1 MPERINTQRANT
13 LHLSARCLNKN
24 VAKQKGM
31 TFIEVLIALFIIVTG
46 ILGAV
51 AMQATAK
58 KGSFDA
64 MQRSLASALAQDIL
78 ERMRSNDARPINGV
92 LNTYE
97 GEYGEVAPGP
107 APAPACNTPGTLCTS
122 AEMVA
127 TDLYQWTQLLRGANV
142 TSAGQNVGGLINAIG
157 CVTEL
162 NNAVT
167 VTVSWQ
173 GRTSTKDGAAAAA
186 AGAVFA
192 TNPGCG
198 TASDQRRQVHIQA
211 FIF

>member
-1 MPERINTQRANT
+1 MFQRVNTQCLDANISK
-13 LHLSARCLNKN
+13 SAM
-24 VAKQKGM
+24 KQKGM
-31 TFIEVLIALFIIVTG
+31 TFIEVLIALFIMVTG

-64 MQRSLASALAQDIL
+64 MQRSLASALAQDIV
-78 ERMRSNDARPINGV
+78 ERMRSNDARPINGI
-92 LNTYE
+92 LNTYT
-97 GEYGEVAPGP
+97 GTYGVVDPGVAPD
-107 APAPACNTPGTLCTS
+107 PACNTPAALCNS
-122 AEMVA
+122 AQMVA

-142 TSAGQNVGGLINAIG
+142 TSGGQNVGGLTNATG
-157 CVTEL
+157 CIFEN

-173 GRTSTKDGAAAAA
+173 GRTSTQDGAAAAA
-186 AGAVFA
+186 FA
-192 TNPGCG
+192 TNATCG
-198 TASDQRRQVHIQA
+198 TANNQRRQVHIQA

>member
-1 MPERINTQRANT
+1 MPERINTQCPNT
-13 LHLSARCLNKN
+13 IHLSARCLNKN
-24 VAKQKGM
+24 VTKQKGM

-64 MQRSLASALAQDIL
+64 MQRSLASALAQDML
-78 ERMRSNDARPINGV
+78 ERMRSNDALPINGV
-92 LNTYE
+92 LNTYA
-97 GEYGEVAPGP
+97 GIYGADPGA
-107 APAPACNTPGTLCTS
+107 APAPACNTPGTLCNS
-122 AEMVA
+122 AQMVA

-142 TSAGQNVGGLINAIG
+142 TSDGQNVGGLINATG
-157 CVTEL
+157 CVTEN

-173 GRTSTKDGAAAAA
+173 GRTSTQDGAAAAA
-186 AGAVFA
+186 FA
-192 TNPGCG
+192 TDAACG
-198 TASDQRRQVHIQA
+198 TANDQRRQVHIKA

>member
-1 MPERINTQRANT
+1 MPQSINTQRLNT
-13 LHLSARCLNKN
+13 HYINKSA
-24 VAKQKGM
+24 VKQKGM
-31 TFIEVLIALFIIVTG
+31 TFIEVLIALVIMVTG

-64 MQRSLASALAQDIL
+64 MQRSLASALAQDML
-78 ERMRSNDARPINGV
+78 ERMRSNDALPINGI
-92 LNTYE
+92 LNTYA
-97 GEYGEVAPGP
+97 GTYGAADPGVAPV
-107 APAPACNTPGTLCTS
+107 PACNTPAALCSS
-122 AEMVA
+122 AQMVA

-142 TSAGQNVGGLINAIG
+142 TSGGQNVGGLINATG
-157 CVTEL
+157 CVTEN

-173 GRTSTKDGAAAAA
+173 GRTSTQDGAAAAA
-186 AGAVFA
+186 FA
-192 TNPGCG
+192 TNAACG
-198 TASDQRRQVHIQA
+198 TANDQRRQVHIQA

>member
-1 MPERINTQRANT
+1 MKSHIKKEI
-13 LHLSARCLNKN
+13 
-24 VAKQKGM
+24 GM
-31 TFIEVLIALFIIVTG
+31 TFIEVLVALVIIVTG

-64 MQRSLASALAQDIL
+64 MQRSLASALAQDML
-78 ERMRSNDARPINGV
+78 ERMRSNDALPINGI
-92 LNTYE
+92 LNTYAGTYGAADP
-97 GEYGEVAPGP
+97 GEAPV
-107 APAPACNTPGTLCTS
+107 PACNASAALCNS
-122 AEMVA
+122 AQMVA

-142 TSAGQNVGGLINAIG
+142 TSGGQNAGGLINATG
-157 CVTEL
+157 CVTEN

-173 GRTSTKDGAAAAA
+173 GRTSTQDGAAAAA
-186 AGAVFA
+186 FT
-192 TNPGCG
+192 TNAACG
-198 TASDQRRQVHIQA
+198 TANDQRRQVHIQA

>member
-1 MPERINTQRANT
+1 MFK
-13 LHLSARCLNKN
+13 SMKN
-24 VAKQKGM
+24 QTTKEKGM
-31 TFIEVLIALFIIVTG
+31 TFIEVLIALVIMVTG

-64 MQRSLASALAQDIL
+64 MQRSLASALTQDIL
-78 ERMRSNDARPINGV
+78 ERMRSNDALPLNGI

-97 GEYGEVAPGP
+97 GIYGAADPGVAPV
-107 APAPACNTPGTLCTS
+107 PACNTPGALCNS
-122 AEMVA
+122 AQMVA

-142 TSAGQNVGGLINAIG
+142 TSGEQNVGGLTNAIG
-157 CVTEL
+157 CITEN

-173 GRTSTKDGAAAAA
+173 GRTSTQDGAAVSAD
-186 AGAVFA
+186 FA
-192 TNPGCG
+192 TNAACG
-198 TASDQRRQVHIQA
+198 TASDKRRQVHIQA

>member
-1 MPERINTQRANT
+1 MSQRINTQRHSTQYLNT
-13 LHLSARCLNKN
+13 HGLKKSTS
-24 VAKQKGM
+24 KQKGM
-31 TFIEVLIALFIIVTG
+31 TFIEVLIALVIMVTG

-64 MQRSLASALAQDIL
+64 MQRSLASSLAQDML
-78 ERMRSNDARPINGV
+78 ERMRSNDARPINGI
-92 LNTYE
+92 LNTYA
-97 GEYGEVAPGP
+97 GKYGADPGAAPV
-107 APAPACNTPGTLCTS
+107 PACNTSGALCNS
-122 AEMVA
+122 AQMAA

-142 TSAGQNVGGLINAIG
+142 TSDGQNVGGLINATG
-157 CVTEL
+157 CVTEE

-173 GRTSTKDGAAAAA
+173 GRTSTQDGAATAA
-186 AGAVFA
+186 FA
-192 TNPGCG
+192 TDTACG
-198 TASDQRRQVHIQA
+198 TANDQRRQVHIKA

>member
-1 MPERINTQRANT
+1 MSQCINTQRIG
-13 LHLSARCLNKN
+13 KN
-24 VAKQKGM
+24 FDNQKGM
-31 TFIEVLIALFIIVTG
+31 TFIEVLIALVIMVAG

-64 MQRSLASALAQDIL
+64 MQRSLASALAQDML
-78 ERMRSNDARPINGV
+78 ERMRSNDPTPINGI
-92 LNTYE
+92 LNTYA
-97 GEYGEVAPGP
+97 GTYGAADPGVAPV
-107 APAPACNTPGTLCTS
+107 PACNTQGTLCNS
-122 AEMVA
+122 AQMVA

-142 TSAGQNVGGLINAIG
+142 TSGGQNAGGLTNAIG
-157 CVTEL
+157 CITEN

-173 GRTSTKDGAAAAA
+173 GRTSTQDGAAAAA
-186 AGAVFA
+186 FA
-192 TNPGCG
+192 TNVGCG
-198 TASDQRRQVHIQA
+198 TANDKRRQVHIQA